1 MKMKTLR
8 IAACILLF
16 TSAVVA
22 QSDAQK
28 SFDQLKSLAGSW
40 EGKSSEGEPVE
51 VSYRMTAGGSALMS
65 EITGHGEDMISMI
78 NFDGP
83 DRLLLTHYCAVGN
96 QPRMQATASPDGKTI
111 TFNFLDATN
120 LDSPQSGHMDQV
132 VIAMLG
138 PDHHTEE
145 WNFIHHGKEIK
156 EFFALT
162 RKN

>member
-1 MKMKTLR
+1 MKTLR
-8 IAACILLF
+8 IAACITLF
-16 TSAVVA
+16 TTAVFA

-40 EGKSSEGEPVE
+40 EGKNSMGQSVQ

-65 EITGHGEDMISMI
+65 EIVGHGETMISMI

-83 DRLLLTHYCAVGN
+83 NRLLLTHYCAVGN
-96 QPRMQATASPDGKTI
+96 QPRMQASASPDGRTI

-120 LDSPQSGHMDQV
+120 LDSPQSGHMDHV
-132 VIAMLG
+132 VIALLG

-145 WNFIHHGKEIK
+145 WNFIDHGKETK
-156 EFFALT
+156 EFFDLT
-162 RKN
+162 RNN